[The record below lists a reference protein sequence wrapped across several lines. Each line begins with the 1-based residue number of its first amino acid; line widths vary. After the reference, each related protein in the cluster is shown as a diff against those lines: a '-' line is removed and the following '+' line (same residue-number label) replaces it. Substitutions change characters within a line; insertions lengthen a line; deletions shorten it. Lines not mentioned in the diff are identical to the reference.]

1 MEKHIAS
8 QRLLCLK
15 TMPQKWGAEPPA
27 SNCWLLNLM
36 ISVRNVWLFWFYC
49 LQFIWRRGL
58 DFSKRAECSREIT
71 NKNNGIHQIVFS
83 LVSTQNS
90 FSLREWR
97 WNWGGFFLVAME
109 TTYRFYTI
117 NTAWTSVVI
126 KFLLLLLC
134 WHVSVINLHLKCI
147 YEMQ

>member
-1 MEKHIAS
+1 MGKHIAS

-15 TMPQKWGAEPPA
+15 TMPQRWGAEPPA

-58 DFSKRAECSREIT
+58 DFSKRAESSREIT
-71 NKNNGIHQIVFS
+71 NKNNGIHQIVFW

-90 FSLREWR
+90 FSMREWT
-97 WNWGGFFLVAME
+97 WNWWVVSI
-109 TTYRFYTI
+109 YRFYTI
-117 NTAWTSVVI
+117 STALTSVVI
-126 KFLLLLLC
+126 KSLLLLLC
-134 WHVSVINLHLKCI
+134 WHVSVTNLHLKCI